1 MNIQIKQVESN
12 DYLSILEI
20 LKNASLPFTDIP
32 SNLFHFFKAES
43 EGKIVGVIGLEI
55 YNEYALLRSLAVLEE
70 AKNKG
75 LGKLLI
81 NKVLA
86 YASENKIKEVYLLTT
101 TADKYF
107 EKIGFE
113 LINREQV
120 PLKIKESEQFI
131 ETCPS
136 TALVLKKIIYN

>member
-1 MNIQIKQVESN
+1 MDIEIKSVENS
-12 DYLSILEI
+12 DYESIIDL
-20 LKNASLPFTDIP
+20 LKDSSLPFTDIP
-32 SNLFHFFKAES
+32 VNLPHFFKAELD
-43 EGKIVGVIGLEI
+43 GIIVGTIGLEL
-55 YNEYALLRSLAVLEE
+55 YNEYALLRSLTVKEE
-70 AKNKG
+70 TKNNG

-81 NKVLA
+81 NKVFT
-86 YASENKIKEVYLLTT
+86 YTSENNIKEIYLLTT

-120 PLKIKESEQFI
+120 PIKIKESQQFI

-136 TALVLKKIIYN
+136 TAFVLKKII